1 MHGENNMTQ
10 PLTIFAIYETREAME
25 SAVDALV
32 KAGVPSAEISV
43 LLPENIHAANV
54 ETKLEPK
61 LNTEPA
67 VGATSRGVLSG
78 TLGVIAG
85 LGMLAIPGLGPLVGE
100 GTLKA
105 GLAGLGVE
113 RAVGNFAKYLINLGV
128 PELEAQRYEDRL
140 KQQAILLAV
149 RCQSALEKPR
159 LTEIVKS
166 TGGQDVCTAAEP
178 TVAQD

>member
-1 MHGENNMTQ
+1 MTQ
-10 PLTIFAIYETREAME
+10 PLTIFALYETREAVE
-25 SAVDALV
+25 SAANALV
-32 KAGVPSAEISV
+32 KAGVPSSGISV
-43 LLPENIHAANV
+43 LLPENLPAANV

-61 LNTEPA
+61 QNSEPA

-140 KQQAILLAV
+140 KQQAVLFAL
-149 RCQSALEKPR
+149 RCDTPEQARRFSELMKE
-159 LTEIVKS
+159 T
-166 TGGQDVCTAAEP
+166 
-178 TVAQD
+178 

>member
-1 MHGENNMTQ
+1 MTQ
-10 PLTIFAIYETREAME
+10 PLTIFAIYETREAVE
-25 SAVDALV
+25 SAADALV
-32 KAGVPSAEISV
+32 KAGAPSSEISV
-43 LLPENIHAANV
+43 LLPENLPAANV
-54 ETKLEPK
+54 EKKLELK
-61 LNTEPA
+61 QDSEPA

-105 GLAGLGVE
+105 GLAGLGAGG
-113 RAVGNFAKYLINLGV
+113 AVGNFARYLINLGV

-140 KQQAILLAV
+140 KQQAILLTV
-149 RCQSALEKPR
+149 RCESPLEEPR

-166 TGGQDVCTAAEP
+166 TGGQDVS
-178 TVAQD
+178 VASLR

>member
-1 MHGENNMTQ
+1 MTQ
-10 PLTIFAIYETREAME
+10 PLTIFAIYETREAVE
-25 SAVDALV
+25 SAADALV
-32 KAGVPSAEISV
+32 KAGAPSSEISV
-43 LLPENIHAANV
+43 PLPENLPAANV

-61 LNTEPA
+61 QDSEPA

-105 GLAGLGVE
+105 GLAGLGVGG
-113 RAVGNFAKYLINLGV
+113 AVGSFAKYLINLGV

-140 KQQAILLAV
+140 KQQAILLTV
-149 RCQSALEKPR
+149 RCESPLEEPR

-166 TGGQDVCTAAEP
+166 TGGQDVS
-178 TVAQD
+178 VASLR